1 MNEKILPEKTILN
14 FLEETSPLAWGRT
27 QTRTD
32 KQMVNGR
39 WIDRDY
45 LKYPPYI
52 SFRFQNEDSRLI
64 KIIEEAVETFK
75 GNVVWLVGEHKRID
89 LPGINRSILPKKLE
103 EVYEIAAQKKMSAD
117 DYLAKYEP
125 ELGSLAYDD
134 LPKLA
139 EYIRK
144 VIAEKYHK
152 STP

>member
-1 MNEKILPEKTILN
+1 MNEDILPERMILN

-32 KQMVNGR
+32 KRMVNGQ

-45 LKYPPYI
+45 LKCPPYI

-64 KIIEEAVETFK
+64 KIIKMAVETFK
-75 GNVVWLVGEHKRID
+75 GNVVWFVGEHKRIG
-89 LPGINRSILPKKLE
+89 LPGTNRSILPIKFE
-103 EVYEIAAQKKMSAD
+103 EAHEIASQSKMSTD

-125 ELGSLAYDD
+125 ELGLLAYDD

-139 EYIRK
+139 ERIRK
-144 VIAEKYHK
+144 VISEKYK
-152 STP
+152 KA